1 MGRKKPRFH
10 CKTEAQKKAIKI
22 SYAKKVQETPVK
34 KEASTFPDKFP
45 FWARLKINKNRTTLV
60 IDETIE
66 ENKKTKKVEE
76 HFVHRESIHSNEDG
90 SNVKGFELVTPNP
103 DPDDERPM
111 YLKRATKLP
120 KRLFKPHNKDLNMPK
135 HLSERY
141 AGNNKKE

>member
-1 MGRKKPRFH
+1 MGKKKPRFH
-10 CKTEAQKKAIKI
+10 CKTEAQKKAIRAN
-22 SYAKKVQETPVK
+22 YAKIAQEKSVD
-34 KEASTFPDKFP
+34 KETSAFPTKFP
-45 FWARLKINKNRTTLV
+45 FWARLKISKNRTTLV
-60 IDETIE
+60 IDETTE

-76 HFVHRESIHSNEDG
+76 HFVHRESIHPNEDG
-90 SNVKGFELVTPNP
+90 SNVKGFEIITPNP

-120 KRLFKPHNKDLNMPK
+120 KRLFKPHNKKLNMPK